1 MFIKFSSNNPL
12 FEQKIE
18 LLKLQF
24 RTTQNAVAARR
35 AIEEYYEIER
45 KLEIC
50 TGQIESM
57 QSEIDRLRALLEV
70 SKSTSIS
77 TRIAHLR
84 SLRT

>member
-1 MFIKFSSNNPL
+1 MFIKFSCNDPL

-35 AIEEYYEIER
+35 AIEEFYEIER
-45 KLEIC
+45 KLEISL
-50 TGQIESM
+50 GQIESM
-57 QSEIDRLRALLEV
+57 QAEITRLRELLEV

-84 SLRT
+84 SQRT

>member
-12 FEQKIE
+12 FEQKME

-24 RTTQNAVAARR
+24 KTTQNAVAARR
-35 AIEEYYEIER
+35 AIEEFYEVER
-45 KLEIC
+45 KLEISN
-50 TGQIESM
+50 GQLESM
-57 QSEIDRLRALLEV
+57 QSEIDRLRLLLEV

-77 TRIAHLR
+77 ARIAHLR